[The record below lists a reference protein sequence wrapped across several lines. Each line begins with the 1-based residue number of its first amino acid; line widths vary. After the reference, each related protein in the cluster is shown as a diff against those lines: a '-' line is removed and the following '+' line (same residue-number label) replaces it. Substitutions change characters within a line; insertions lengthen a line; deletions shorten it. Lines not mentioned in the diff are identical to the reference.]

1 MVLTLRCRACNTELS
16 DKDMFYDEII
26 QDYNDLCY
34 TCRTLTTIE
43 VNIEGEEDDTKSD

>member
-1 MVLTLRCRACNTELS
+1 MVLTLRCRACDKALS

-34 TCRTLTTIE
+34 NCRTLTVIE
-43 VNIEGEEDDTKSD
+43 VDGEGEEDETKSD